1 MRTTILFAL
10 ALALA
15 PLGVLAQSDE
25 TLIERYTGLAGSPAN
40 AKALVSGL
48 RDSTDIKL
56 VYAGT
61 PLTIDPPTGK
71 MGNGNINIAL
81 ALTEAS
87 LKDTA
92 KPTAQQFQT
101 ALNGVLEQ
109 RASGR
114 GWGEIANSLGFKLGE
129 VVRSER
135 AQPEARAARADSGR
149 PDRADRAA
157 RAERPERPARPE
169 RPERAPG
176 R

>member
-1 MRTTILFAL
+1 MRTAILLAL

-15 PLGVLAQSDE
+15 PLGVLAQSEDK
-25 TLIERYTGLAGSPAN
+25 LIERYTGLAGSSAN
-40 AKALVSGL
+40 AKALVTGL
-48 RDSTDIKL
+48 RGGTDIKL

-61 PLTIDPPTGK
+61 PLTIDPPTGS
-71 MGNGNINIAL
+71 MGNGNVNIAL

-92 KPTAQQFQT
+92 QPTARQFQA
-101 ALNGVLEQ
+101 ALDGVLQ
-109 RASGR
+109 RRADGA
-114 GWGEIANSLGFKLGE
+114 GWGEIAQALGFKLGE

-135 AQPEARAARADSGR
+135 AQPEARAARADSSR
-149 PDRADRAA
+149 PDRPERAA

-169 RPERAPG
+169 RLERANG

>member
-1 MRTTILFAL
+1 MRTALFVSL
-10 ALALA
+10 ALCLA
-15 PLGVLAQSDE
+15 PLGVLAQSEE
-25 TLIERYTGLAGSPAN
+25 TLIERYTGLAGSSTN
-40 AKALVSGL
+40 AKALVTGL
-48 RDSTDIKL
+48 REGTDIKL

-61 PLTIDPPTGK
+61 PLTLDPPTGK
-71 MGNGNINIAL
+71 MGNGNVNIAL

-114 GWGEIANSLGFKLGE
+114 GWGEIAHSLGFKLGE

-135 AQPEARAARADSGR
+135 AQPEPRASHADARR
-149 PDRADRAA
+149 PERVERST
-157 RAERPERPARPE
+157 RAERPDRPAKPE
-169 RPERAPG
+169 RPG

>member
-1 MRTTILFAL
+1 MRTAILVL
-10 ALALA
+10 ALAMPPFA
-15 PLGVLAQSDE
+15 ALAQSDE
-25 TLIERYTGLAGSPAN
+25 TLVERYTGLAGSPDN
-40 AKALVSGL
+40 ARALVTGL
-48 RDSTDIKL
+48 RDGTDIKL

-61 PLTIDPPTGK
+61 PLTLDPPTGK
-71 MGNGNINIAL
+71 MGNGNVNIAL

-92 KPTAQQFQT
+92 KPTAQQFQA

-114 GWGEIANSLGFKLGE
+114 GWGEIAHSLGFKLGE

-135 AQPEARAARADSGR
+135 AQPEPRAS
-149 PDRADRAA
+149 
-157 RAERPERPARPE
+157 RAEARRPE
-169 RPERAPG
+169 RPERSARAERPDRPAKPERPG

>member
-1 MRTTILFAL
+1 MRTAILFAL

-15 PLGVLAQSDE
+15 PLGALAQSE
-25 TLIERYTGLAGSPAN
+25 EMLIERYTGLAGSSTN
-40 AKALVSGL
+40 AKALVTGL
-48 RDSTDIKL
+48 RDGSDIKL

-61 PLTIDPPTGK
+61 PLTIDPGTGK
-71 MGNGNINIAL
+71 MGNGNVNIAL

-92 KPTAQQFQT
+92 KPTAQQFQA

-114 GWGEIANSLGFKLGE
+114 GWGEIAHSLGFKLGE

-135 AQPEARAARADSGR
+135 AQPESRASRAEARRSER
-149 PDRADRAA
+149 VERSA
-157 RAERPERPARPE
+157 RAERPDRPAKPE
-169 RPERAPG
+169 RPG